1 MTEFEEKVKQ
11 IKVKKYLDF
20 LYLYG
25 DAGRDD
31 DDRLKERRNF
41 VKSELLLKLKKKRTS
56 NISRRNMD
64 YYMAAWALDMT
75 QLRLNDVGII
85 PKNISC
91 VDIEDE
97 YREVQDIAKVR
108 VELDENTQL
117 NSIMKLLAIQYYDS
131 VPGLSA
137 ACGKGGGIEIK
148 KDGSYEAEFL
158 LFINFEYEF
167 EKR

>member
-31 DDRLKERRNF
+31 DDKLKKRRYF
-41 VKSELLLKLKKKRTS
+41 VRSELLLKLKKKQTS
-56 NISRRNMD
+56 KFSKRNMD
-64 YYMAAWALDMT
+64 YYMSAWALDMT
-75 QLRLNDVGII
+75 QLRLNDVGIT

-97 YREVQDIAKVR
+97 YREIQDIAKVR
-108 VELDENTQL
+108 VELDENTKL
-117 NSIMKLLAIQYYDS
+117 ESIMRLLAIQYYDS

-137 ACGKGGGIEIK
+137 SCGKGGGIKIK
-148 KDGSYEAEFL
+148 GDGSYEAEFL
-158 LFINFEYEF
+158 LFIHFDYEF